1 MVSNNNQYNW
11 KIEHSRVI
19 NCDIERVWEVI
30 SMRSNLEAFHPF
42 CKSNRVIEWPGKGAV
57 DEIEYLNGLTLE
69 RNFIDWMD
77 KTGYDLYIFQAGRPA
92 SHVSWRIVKKD
103 DKTNISII
111 ISPYLFNQGHKLFNL
126 LPFFL
131 ITKPLLSNYL
141 KHVINGLKLYAEKG
155 VRVKNNQFGKNFL
168 FS

>member
-1 MVSNNNQYNW
+1 
-11 KIEHSRVI
+11 
-19 NCDIERVWEVI
+19 
-30 SMRSNLEAFHPF
+30 MRSNLEAFHPF
-42 CKSNRVIEWPGKGAV
+42 CKSNRVIKWPGKGAV
-57 DEIEYLNGLTLE
+57 DKIEYLNGLTLE
-69 RNFIDWMD
+69 RNFINWID
-77 KTGYDLYIFQAGRPA
+77 KAGYDLYIFQAGSPA
-92 SHVSWRIVKKD
+92 SHVSWRIIKND

-141 KHVINGLKLYAEKG
+141 KHVIGGLKLYAEKG
-155 VRVKNNQFGKNFL
+155 ARVKNNQFGKNLL

>member
-69 RNFIDWMD
+69 RNFIDWED
-77 KTGYDLYIFQAGRPA
+77 RTGYDLYIFQ
-92 SHVSWRIVKKD
+92 
-103 DKTNISII
+103 
-111 ISPYLFNQGHKLFNL
+111 
-126 LPFFL
+126 
-131 ITKPLLSNYL
+131 
-141 KHVINGLKLYAEKG
+141 
-155 VRVKNNQFGKNFL
+155 
-168 FS
+168 

>member
-1 MVSNNNQYNW
+1 MVSNNNQYNC

-77 KTGYDLYIFQAGRPA
+77 KTGYDLYIFQAGSPA

-111 ISPYLFNQGHKLFNL
+111 ISPYLFNQGHKLFKL
-126 LPFFL
+126 LPYFL
-131 ITKPLLSNYL
+131 ITK
-141 KHVINGLKLYAEKG
+141 H
-155 VRVKNNQFGKNFL
+155 
-168 FS
+168 

>member
-1 MVSNNNQYNW
+1 MVINNNQYNW
-11 KIEHSRVI
+11 TIEHSRVI
-19 NCDIERVWEVI
+19 NCDIERVWDVI

-42 CKSNRVIEWPGKGAV
+42 CKSNRVIKWPGKGAV
-57 DEIEYLNGLTLE
+57 DKIEYLNGLTLE
-69 RNFIDWMD
+69 RNFINWID
-77 KTGYDLYIFQAGRPA
+77 KAGYDLYIFQAGSPA
-92 SHVSWRIVKKD
+92 SHVSWRIIKND

-141 KHVINGLKLYAEKG
+141 KHVIGGLKLYAENG
-155 VRVKNNQFGKNFL
+155 ARVKNNQFGKNLL

>member
-1 MVSNNNQYNW
+1 MVINNNQYNW
-11 KIEHSRVI
+11 TIEHSRVI
-19 NCDIERVWEVI
+19 NCDIERVWDVI

-42 CKSNRVIEWPGKGAV
+42 CKSNRVIKWPGKGAV
-57 DEIEYLNGLTLE
+57 DKIEYLNGLTLE
-69 RNFIDWMD
+69 RNFINWID
-77 KTGYDLYIFQAGRPA
+77 KAGYDLYIFQAGSPA
-92 SHVSWRIVKKD
+92 SHVSWRIIKND

-141 KHVINGLKLYAEKG
+141 KHVIGGLKLYAEKG
-155 VRVKNNQFGKNFL
+155 ARVKNNQFGKNLL

>member
-19 NCDIERVWEVI
+19 NCDIEKVWEVI

-111 ISPYLFNQGHKLFNL
+111 ISPYLFNQTTCQHQLKVV
-126 LPFFL
+126 
-131 ITKPLLSNYL
+131 TYL
-141 KHVINGLKLYAEKG
+141 TNFGRCFIHRVQLRRDRKYFHPISLYKG
-155 VRVKNNQFGKNFL
+155 
-168 FS
+168 S